1 MSLLPNVPAPEEYQ
15 PEPKRRKVRKGTF
28 SCWECK
34 RRKMRCIV
42 DPPNTACNSC
52 YRRGSRCVSQEFP
65 EDQSSPTDHVTAYTG
80 TTSPGEGGTNLTP
93 ISIESEPSR
102 NLSSN
107 QPCQSRLAEN
117 DTALHKFQS
126 IADSSASPNNHERLS
141 HLLHSALPSRDD
153 TERICRASRYP
164 SVLASEILTLPYNN
178 LNQNGLKTAESLL
191 QIPEPDSHPVLLAR
205 HMLQLAMFL
214 QHLHPVLHHEI
225 QGLSESPRKI
235 MERSANLAIS
245 LVTTND
251 DFLGSI
257 EGLQCVMMESMYQAN
272 VGNLRRSWV
281 AGKRAMGIA
290 QLMGLHHSENCARYK
305 VIDSK
310 TDFHPQLMWFR
321 IVFLDRNLCLMLGLP
336 EGTSD
341 RSMASEA
348 LLASD
353 TPMGRL
359 ERLHCVIASQILERN
374 ESSPKDFAL
383 TRKLDAELQK
393 AARSLP
399 SKWWL
404 APTLDATSADS
415 QDLFWDTRRLF
426 AHVLHYNLL
435 NQLHL
440 PFMLRSSSTDLKSEY
455 SRITCVNAS
464 REVLTRFITLR
475 SFNQIA
481 YSCRMIDFLALM
493 AAMTLLLAHLNSD
506 SEAEN
511 LLGHQ
516 YVSDRAL
523 IERAQEN
530 MKEVNRLNSDALSA
544 ESAELLQRLL
554 SIEPEAGDAA
564 GIVIVQQAESDS
576 VTRSE
581 DAVVSVHIP
590 YFGIIKIARGG
601 MSKEVPCRP
610 PIAPASHPH
619 PAESSSLQDRGTFR
633 PLDAGYAP
641 SSSSTFSSLPVESQ
655 GTGNRVQLDPLTM
668 PWASGGDGNCAPHF
682 PNDLSSQYM
691 DQGNFP
697 GLTACG
703 SDWALQGVDIA
714 FFDSLIS
721 NAANETTV
729 GQG

>member
-1 MSLLPNVPAPEEYQ
+1 MEQCSQQLQPIKRVVKMAMVLRDTLFGKNGLRGLTSSAKTKVQGTWNLHKYFSHQRPLDFIIFCFSISGVTENPGQAHYDAGNMYQ
-15 PEPKRRKVRKGTF
+15 DELKH
-28 SCWECK
+28 
-34 RRKMRCIV
+34 
-42 DPPNTACNSC
+42 
-52 YRRGSRCVSQEFP
+52 YRRTQGLEAVS
-65 EDQSSPTDHVTAYTG
+65 V
-80 TTSPGEGGTNLTP
+80 NLG
-93 ISIESEPSR
+93 IM
-102 NLSSN
+102 LDV
-107 QPCQSRLAEN
+107 AEN
-117 DTALHKFQS
+117 DAALHKFHS
-126 IADSSASPNNHERLS
+126 IADSSASPNNYKRLS
-141 HLLHSALPSRDD
+141 HLLHNALPSRDD
-153 TERICRASRYP
+153 TERICRARRYP

-191 QIPEPDSHPVLLAR
+191 QILEPESHPVLLAR
-205 HMLQLAMFL
+205 HMLQLAIFL

-225 QGLSESPRKI
+225 Q
-235 MERSANLAIS
+235 ANL
-245 LVTTND
+245 D
-251 DFLGSI
+251 
-257 EGLQCVMMESMYQAN
+257 LQCVMMESMYEAN
-272 VGNLRRSWV
+272 VDNLRRSWV
-281 AGKRAMGIA
+281 AGKRAMG
-290 QLMGLHHSENCARYK
+290 S
-305 VIDSK
+305 
-310 TDFHPQLMWFR
+310 
-321 IVFLDRNLCLMLGLP
+321 
-336 EGTSD
+336 SD
-341 RSMASEA
+341 RSMAPEA

-374 ESSPKDFAL
+374 ES
-383 TRKLDAELQK
+383 KLQR
-393 AARSLP
+393 AAHSLP

-415 QDLFWDTRRLF
+415 QDSFWDTRRLF
-426 AHVLHYNLL
+426 AQVLHYNLL

-440 PFMLRSSSTDLKSEY
+440 PFMLRSSLTDLKSEY

-481 YSCRMIDFLALM
+481 YSCRTIDFLALM

-544 ESAELLQRLL
+544 ECGSLLQRLL

-564 GIVIVQQAESDS
+564 DIVNVQEAETEQVMRD
-576 VTRSE
+576 E
-581 DAVVSVHIP
+581 DAVVSIHIP
-590 YFGIIKIARGG
+590 YFGIIKTARGG

-610 PIAPASHPH
+610 PIAPASDPH
-619 PAESSSLQDRGTFR
+619 PVEASRLQDRGTVR
-633 PLDAGYAP
+633 PLDSGYVP
-641 SSSSTFSSLPVESQ
+641 SLSSTISSSPAELDFS
-655 GTGNRVQLDPLTM
+655 
-668 PWASGGDGNCAPHF
+668 
-682 PNDLSSQYM
+682 
-691 DQGNFP
+691 

-703 SDWALQGVDIA
+703 NDWALQEVDIA

-721 NAANETTV
+721 NASNEATV